1 MPEARRPALPVLLGT
16 LAVLYFLQ
24 GLPAG
29 LLVYSPGGHMSVHL
43 SQPGTQP
50 PAAEQLPPG
59 VSPDLALSYACYS
72 SY

>member
-29 LLVYSPGGHMSVHL
+29 LLAKAVPS
-43 SQPGTQP
+43 
-50 PAAEQLPPG
+50 
-59 VSPDLALSYACYS
+59 LAR
-72 SY
+72 